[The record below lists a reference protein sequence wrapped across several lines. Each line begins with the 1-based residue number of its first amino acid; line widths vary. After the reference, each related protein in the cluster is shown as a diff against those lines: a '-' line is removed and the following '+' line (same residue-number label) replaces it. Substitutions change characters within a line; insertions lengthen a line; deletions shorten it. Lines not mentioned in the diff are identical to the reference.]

1 MLLRR
6 RALLAVGATW
16 ALAALRGA
24 GGPAAGPATP
34 AALITAPIAPAI
46 APVIAPAF
54 EFVALGDMPYGPDL
68 MAGPAYRHLIGLV
81 NQVAPPFTVHIGDFK
96 DGIADCGDAE
106 YQRQWQYFQRF
117 DSALVYTPGDNDWLD
132 CQRRGDDPLE
142 RLQALRDRF
151 FAAPLSLGRRP
162 IAVERQAD
170 RQPAFAPFA
179 AFARYRENLRWVYPA
194 RPGGVV
200 FATFHTVGPR
210 NGLDAALPAVREEA
224 RTREAA
230 NAAWIR
236 AAFALARSQG
246 APALVL
252 ATQAE
257 SLTYPD
263 PDQPRRAV
271 VHEAFAASIRD
282 TLLPLAEA
290 APFPVLLV
298 HGDFHHFITD
308 QPFLNARGQRI
319 RNLWRLEVFG
329 EPRLHAVRVRVQPGA
344 QGEQGPEP
352 FVFTPLFNPM
362 SRDPRVRPDTGD

>member
-1 MLLRR
+1 MRR
-6 RALLAVGATW
+6 HRALRALG
-16 ALAALRGA
+16 ALAAALVLGSGLL
-24 GGPAAGPATP
+24 GGPAVAQSP
-34 AALITAPIAPAI
+34 AARPTASPS
-46 APVIAPAF
+46 F

-81 NQVAPPFTVHIGDFK
+81 NRAAPPFTVHVGDFK
-96 DGIADCGDAE
+96 DGMADCGDAE
-106 YQRQWQYFQRF
+106 YTRQWQYFQRF

-132 CQRRGDDPLE
+132 CHRRGADPLE
-142 RLQALRDRF
+142 RLQALRERF
-151 FAAPLSLGRRP
+151 FTGPQSLGRRP

-170 RQPAFAPFA
+170 RMP

-200 FATFHTVGPR
+200 FVTVHTVGPR
-210 NGLDAALPAVREEA
+210 NGLDAASPAVRDEA
-224 RTREAA
+224 RGREAA

-236 AAFALARSQG
+236 EAFALARAQG

-263 PDQPRRAV
+263 DDQPKRGV

-298 HGDFHHFITD
+298 HGDFHHFMTD
-308 QPFLNARGQRI
+308 QPFFNASGQRI
-319 RNLWRLEVFG
+319 ANLWRLQVFG
-329 EPRLHAVRVRVQPGA
+329 EPRLHAVRVRVQPGLTGA
-344 QGEQGPEP
+344 NGAPAPEP
-352 FVFTPLFNPM
+352 FIFTPIFNPM
-362 SRDPRVRPDTGD
+362 SRDPRVRPGTGDGG